1 MKGPILE
8 MRGITKTFGPVKALS
23 DVSITLNENEILGL
37 VGENGAGKST
47 LMKILSGSWPAN
59 SYTGDIYV
67 DGKKQNFMS
76 PVDSAKAGIE
86 MIYQEISMH
95 PELTI
100 AENIFLG
107 RVPNKCGIVDRKAMY
122 AQCEE
127 YLKLVGLNLSPKT
140 IVRNLSTS
148 QQQMVAIARALSRK
162 PRILILDEPT
172 SALTETEVEFLLSSL
187 KRFKDMGISSIYIS
201 HKLTEVFTVCD
212 RITTLRD
219 GHTINTSVC
228 YSEKEQTDQ
237 IIEEMIGRKLDVM
250 YPKEIV
256 PIGEEILRFENI
268 TVKGPIEG
276 KNIVDRASM
285 VVHAGEIV
293 ALAGLVGAGRSET
306 VNALF
311 GALKKVSGN
320 VWVDGK
326 PVRIN
331 NPRDAIDAGLGL
343 VTEDRRATGF
353 IKEFNIR
360 QNISVASVDQL
371 AKGIIF
377 DRKKEKEIANKQMK
391 DISIKAPSIETMVTK
406 LSGGNQQKV
415 VLAKWLCKDLK
426 VLILDEPTRGVDVGA
441 KAQIYEIMTDMV
453 KRGIG
458 IIMISSELPELMAMC
473 DRMYVMAE
481 GRITAELKGDE
492 ITEANMMK
500 NATR

>member
-1 MKGPILE
+1 MEDFVLQLK
-8 MRGITKTFGPVKALS
+8 GITKEFPGVRALNKMQF
-23 DVSITLNENEILGL
+23 DLRRGSIHALI
-37 VGENGAGKST
+37 GENGAGKST

-187 KRFKDMGISSIYIS
+187 KRFKDIGISSIYIS

-228 YSEKEQTDQ
+228 YSNLT
-237 IIEEMIGRKLDVM
+237 
-250 YPKEIV
+250 
-256 PIGEEILRFENI
+256 FCF
-268 TVKGPIEG
+268 
-276 KNIVDRASM
+276 S
-285 VVHAGEIV
+285 
-293 ALAGLVGAGRSET
+293 
-306 VNALF
+306 
-311 GALKKVSGN
+311 
-320 VWVDGK
+320 
-326 PVRIN
+326 
-331 NPRDAIDAGLGL
+331 
-343 VTEDRRATGF
+343 
-353 IKEFNIR
+353 
-360 QNISVASVDQL
+360 NISNSISC
-371 AKGIIF
+371 KI
-377 DRKKEKEIANKQMK
+377 RKI
-391 DISIKAPSIETMVTK
+391 
-406 LSGGNQQKV
+406 
-415 VLAKWLCKDLK
+415 
-426 VLILDEPTRGVDVGA
+426 
-441 KAQIYEIMTDMV
+441 
-453 KRGIG
+453 
-458 IIMISSELPELMAMC
+458 
-473 DRMYVMAE
+473 
-481 GRITAELKGDE
+481 
-492 ITEANMMK
+492 MK
-500 NATR
+500 NQ